1 MCERGI
7 YSGQEEKETYFKIF
21 LLWGHQMSE
30 NLQIGQYE
38 TISCLQHK
46 EPTVKNSAE

>member
-1 MCERGI
+1 MCEKGI
-7 YSGQEEKETYFKIF
+7 YSGQEEKNIF

-38 TISCLQHK
+38 TMFYLQYK
-46 EPTVKNSAE
+46 E